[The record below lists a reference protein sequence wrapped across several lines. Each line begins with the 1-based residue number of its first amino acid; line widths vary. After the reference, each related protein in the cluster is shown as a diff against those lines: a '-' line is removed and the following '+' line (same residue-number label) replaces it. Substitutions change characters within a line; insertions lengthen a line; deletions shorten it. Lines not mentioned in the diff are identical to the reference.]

1 MNFDRIVL
9 DELTQRAKES
19 PRPFLKAHHHMK
31 GD

>member
-1 MNFDRIVL
+1 MKFDRNVL

-19 PRPFLKAHHHMK
+19 PRSFLKAHHHMK